1 MNINWY
7 PGHMKK
13 AKKSIKESLS
23 MVDIVF
29 EVIDARIPFS
39 SQNPML
45 DSILQGK
52 DRIIVLNKKD
62 LASTKANKIW
72 EEHFK
77 NQGLKPILINSK
89 NKKGI
94 DKLLLMTRELTEDI
108 INSYK
113 KRGVLNRAIRAMVL
127 GVPNVG
133 KSTLINTLLG
143 RRGTRIGDKPGVTRS
158 NQWIKVDNNL
168 ELLDT
173 PGILWPEF
181 KNQDIGIN
189 LALTGAIKDEVLD
202 KASLALKLIEIISS
216 NYPELLEKR
225 YNLELA
231 GYASLEIME
240 EIGRKRGCIIS
251 GREIDYS
258 RVSNI
263 LLDEFRKGIIG
274 PITLELP

>member
-231 GYASLEIME
+231 GYSSLEIME

-251 GREIDYS
+251 GGEIDYS

>member
-251 GREIDYS
+251 GGEIDYS

>member
-77 NQGLKPILINSK
+77 NQGLKPIVINSK

-231 GYASLEIME
+231 GYSSLEIME

-251 GREIDYS
+251 GGEIDYS